1 MQGVLDHVKSL
12 NLSSAHKSALAT
24 IPLLE
29 GEYLIK
35 LAKKHPWAG
44 LQGHQYLGF
53 LTFFVGL
60 EFTKRKEA
68 ARFKKEE
75 LPEVI
80 DRLNGLVGYKL
91 VKF

>member
-1 MQGVLDHVKSL
+1 MQGILNHVQSL
-12 NLSSAHKSALAT
+12 NLSSAHKRTLA
-24 IPLLE
+24 ILPFLE

-35 LAKKHPWAG
+35 LAKSHPWAG

-80 DRLNGLVGYKL
+80 QRLNNLKGYKL
-91 VKF
+91 VKI